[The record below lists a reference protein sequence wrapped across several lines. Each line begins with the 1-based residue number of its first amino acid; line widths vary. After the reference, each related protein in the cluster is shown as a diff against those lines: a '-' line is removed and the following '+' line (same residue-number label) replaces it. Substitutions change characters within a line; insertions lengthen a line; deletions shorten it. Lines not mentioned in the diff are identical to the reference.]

1 MQNAHT
7 EWIKDGEK
15 TVAVILRADFAPTAT
30 TFITPPDSPQQIGLI
45 VYPADSRI
53 QAHEHLP
60 IERHLVGTSEVILV
74 RSGHAFVDIYS
85 SERKLI
91 TSREMFPGDL
101 VMFHGCGHGFRI
113 CENTVL
119 MEIKQGPYF
128 GIDEK
133 ECFHP

>member
-1 MQNAHT
+1 MQNHT
-7 EWIKDGEK
+7 EWIKDGDK
-15 TVAVILRADFAPTAT
+15 TVAVILRASFVPNAT

-45 VYPADSRI
+45 VYPAESTI
-53 QAHEHLP
+53 QAHVHLP

-85 SERKLI
+85 SERALI
-91 TSREMFPGDL
+91 ASREMWTGDV

-113 CENTVL
+113 TENTVL

-133 ECFHP
+133 ECFCP